1 MLRYEV
7 GRVIRVVVAQFE
19 HVLAIGLENA
29 LRTGRAPI
37 VSAVQ
42 PPMEH
47 HPALRDRPCQ
57 ADGGTDCI
65 RPGPQEGDHFGRRDH
80 VDKTLRKLSMP
91 AIEQRRMAA
100 EPGRL
105 PHCVGDGGVAVSQYD
120 RAVAQRAID
129 VAMAVDVPEIGCL
142 RIAKRT
148 AARPRSGHSR
158 PRACGPT
165 PAPGRRSRDRDGAGF
180 SPLSDP
186 ARRTPCRPGRSDRDN
201 ARRRQYPPEATRTP
215 DDPGRFRL

>member
-1 MLRYEV
+1 MPC
-7 GRVIRVVVAQFE
+7 
-19 HVLAIGLENA
+19 
-29 LRTGRAPI
+29 APGAHQ
-37 VSAVQ
+37 SCQ
-42 PPMEH
+42 P
-47 HPALRDRPCQ
+47 CS
-57 ADGGTDCI
+57 
-65 RPGPQEGDHFGRRDH
+65 PQWST
-80 VDKTLRKLSMP
+80 TLRFVIALARRTAVLTASDPVRRKATISAAGIMSTKRCASSACQRLSSVEWP
-91 AIEQRRMAA
+91 
-100 EPGRL
+100 PG
-105 PHCVGDGGVAVSQYD
+105 

-129 VAMAVDVPEIGCL
+129 VAMAVDVPEIGRL